1 MKTAEYLTLRAFAC
15 DVLRDHLRGTGADAA
30 RDVGRASELMV
41 AGLDTKEHA
50 AAGLMYYAA
59 FLREFDGACRE
70 GEAEPLARKTLG
82 HAQTLAAFL
91 PERQGA
97 ELLRV
102 AGEALT
108 VEPAPA
114 APTAPPE
121 APAKGKRWTPETLAA
136 LAADRDTHGATRA
149 AERAGI
155 STARLREL
163 LPGDRPARRGYSAF
177 NPGGK

>member
-1 MKTAEYLTLRAFAC
+1 MKTAEYQVLRAFAC
-15 DVLRDHLRGTGADAA
+15 DVLRDHLRGTGAHAA
-30 RDVGRASELMV
+30 DDVGRAGELMA
-41 AGLDTKEHA
+41 AGLDAKEHA
-50 AAGLMYYAA
+50 AAGLLYYSA
-59 FLREFDGACRE
+59 FLREFDGLTRE
-70 GEAEPLARKTLG
+70 GEAEPLARKALG

-108 VEPAPA
+108 GEPT
-114 APTAPPE
+114 PTTPPE
-121 APAKGKRWTPETLAA
+121 APAKGKRWTPEA
-136 LAADRDTHGATRA
+136 LAELRADRDAHGATKA
-149 AERAGI
+149 AKRAGI

-177 NPGGK
+177 NSGGK